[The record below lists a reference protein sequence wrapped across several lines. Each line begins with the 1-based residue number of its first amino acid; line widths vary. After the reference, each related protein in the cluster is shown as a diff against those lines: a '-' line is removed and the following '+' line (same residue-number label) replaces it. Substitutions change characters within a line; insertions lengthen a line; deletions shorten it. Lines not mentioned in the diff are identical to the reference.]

1 MQNQKQN
8 EKKPSTSAHK
18 KENPFGSAKPREE
31 VLARKGI
38 DFHVID
44 DRIQNKSCVV
54 HFSRDQE
61 FQLRKLQDE
70 LEMAQEKWRDANEK
84 ELPEEQ
90 WRLLV
95 ERKRRALND
104 LMAQYKEEN
113 KGRFVDDERMRF
125 ERPSERR
132 RRGYGGYDQ
141 HRNEGGYYQSKG
153 GYYKY
158 KDPYAS
164 FHRKDRWYNGDT

>member
-1 MQNQKQN
+1 LQNQKQYE
-8 EKKPSTSAHK
+8 EKPSAHK
-18 KENPFGSAKPREE
+18 KENPFGSATPREE

-44 DRIQNKSCVV
+44 DRIQKKSCVA

-61 FQLRKLQDE
+61 FQLRKLQDD
-70 LEMAQEKWRDANEK
+70 LEMAEEKWRVANEK

-95 ERKRRALND
+95 EKKRRALND
-104 LMAQYKEEN
+104 RMEQYKEEN
-113 KGRFVDDERMRF
+113 KGRYVEDERRRF

-132 RRGYGGYDQ
+132 RRRYDK
-141 HRNEGGYYQSKG
+141 HRNDEGYYQSKG
-153 GYYKY
+153 GYYEDSY
-158 KDPYAS
+158 SS
-164 FHRKDRWYNGDT
+164 FHRKDRWYNGDR